1 MAEVNKIVGNLEVK
15 IGQMISL
22 HKTSVASI
30 EELTREKNEL
40 TELVNRQK
48 SEITALTEKVKM
60 IKLAKSVGGSG
71 DESAK
76 FKLKINE
83 VVREVDKCI
92 AMLNK

>member
-1 MAEVNKIVGNLEVK
+1 VAEVNKIVGNLEVK
-15 IGQMISL
+15 IGRMIDL

-30 EELTREKNEL
+30 EKLTREKNEL
-40 TELVNRQK
+40 TELVNQQK

-71 DESAK
+71 EESAK